1 MIGGR
6 IKTLREE
13 KGMSQ
18 AELAKAIGCSRM
30 TINNYETEKR
40 IPDIDFAMN
49 LANYFHV
56 TVEYLSGR
64 TEFRDKE
71 DIAVTVQKAEQL
83 VQIIERL
90 PQSESQ
96 KMLSYFQEVLEK
108 AKENELEASV
118 IFALSNCFIQIR
130 KTLNGYE
137 NLQKSIVPPI
147 VELRRLKVPESQIR
161 LAVKDKENA
170 IYQYSFEAIQTISDV
185 LKSYTDEIKR
195 KLEKSVEDAINQK
208 LG

>member
-18 AELAKAIGCSRM
+18 AELATALGCSRM

-40 IPDIDFAMN
+40 IPDIEFAMN
-49 LANYFHV
+49 LANYFDV

-64 TEFRDKE
+64 TEFRDKD
-71 DIAVTVQKAEQL
+71 DIAVSVQKAEQL
-83 VQIIERL
+83 IQIIEKL

-96 KMLSYFQEVLEK
+96 RTLSYFQEVLEK
-108 AKENELEASV
+108 AEENKLEASV
-118 IFALSNCFIQIR
+118 IFALSNCFIQMR
-130 KTLNGYE
+130 KALSGYE

-147 VELRRLKVPESQIR
+147 VELRRRKVPESQIR
-161 LAVKDKENA
+161 LAIKDKENA

-185 LKSYTDEIKR
+185 LKSFTDEMK
-195 KLEKSVEDAINQK
+195 KGLVQSVEGALNEK
-208 LG
+208 L

>member
-13 KGMSQ
+13 KDMSQ
-18 AELAKAIGCSRM
+18 AELANVIGCSRM

-49 LANYFHV
+49 LANYFDV

-64 TEFRDKE
+64 TEFRDKD
-71 DIAVTVQKAEQL
+71 DIAVSVQKAEQL
-83 VQIIERL
+83 IQILEKL

-96 KMLSYFQEVLEK
+96 RMLSYYQEVLKK
-108 AKENELEASV
+108 AKENKLEASV
-118 IFALSNCFIQIR
+118 IFALSNCFIQVR
-130 KTLNGYE
+130 KALGGYE

-147 VELRRLKVPESQIR
+147 VELRRRNVPESQIR

-170 IYQYSFEAIQTISDV
+170 IYQHTFEAMHTISDV
-185 LKSYTDEIKR
+185 LKSFTDEMK
-195 KLEKSVEDAINQK
+195 KGLKQSVEDTLKEK
-208 LG
+208 L

>member
-18 AELAKAIGCSRM
+18 AELAAALGCSRM
-30 TINNYETEKR
+30 TINNYEAEKR
-40 IPDIDFAMN
+40 IPDIEFAMN
-49 LANYFHV
+49 LANYFDV

-64 TEFRDKE
+64 TEFRDKD
-71 DIAVTVQKAEQL
+71 DIEITVQKAEQL
-83 VQIIERL
+83 VQIIEKL

-96 KMLSYFQEVLEK
+96 RMLSYFQEVLEK
-108 AKENELEASV
+108 AKENELEKSI
-118 IFALSNCFIQIR
+118 IFALSNCFIQLR
-130 KTLNGYE
+130 KTLDGYE

-147 VELRRLKVPESQIR
+147 VELRRRKVPESQIR

-170 IYQYSFEAIQTISDV
+170 IYQYSFEAMQIISDV
-185 LKSYTDEIKR
+185 LKSFTDEMKKSLGR
-195 KLEKSVEDAINQK
+195 SVEEALKEK
-208 LG
+208 L

>member
-13 KGMSQ
+13 RNMSQ
-18 AELAKAIGCSRM
+18 AELAAALGCSRM

-40 IPDIDFAMN
+40 IPDIEFAMN
-49 LANYFHV
+49 LANYFNV

-64 TEFRDKE
+64 TEFRDKD
-71 DIAVTVQKAEQL
+71 DIAVSVQKAEQL
-83 VQIIERL
+83 VQIIEKL

-96 KMLSYFQEVLEK
+96 RMLAYFQEVLEK

-118 IFALSNCFIQIR
+118 IFTLSNCFIQL
-130 KTLNGYE
+130 KKSLSGYE

-147 VELRRLKVPESQIR
+147 VELRRRKVPESQIR
-161 LAVKDKENA
+161 LAIKDKENA

-185 LKSYTDEIKR
+185 LKSYTGEIKR